1 MHKNRTSYGIFL
13 MILFMVFG
21 GFTLIGY
28 YYYSP
33 LPEPVFSRFF
43 AYHANIVFCYISLAI
58 TAAAGFIL
66 TYINRHKLRFP
77 GLMLT
82 ASALIMLTILL
93 HFIATDLSMILAFTV
108 LAVCFVYIIAAT
120 LTASR
125 RKTE

>member
-1 MHKNRTSYGIFL
+1 MQKNKFTNH
-13 MILFMVFG
+13 ILLCFFTVSG
-21 GFTLIGY
+21 VFTLIGY

-43 AYHANIVFCYISLAI
+43 AYHGNMVFCYITLAI
-58 TAAAGFIL
+58 TSAAAFIL
-66 TYINRHKLRFP
+66 TYINWHRLRLPF
-77 GLMLT
+77 LFLAASTLIILT
-82 ASALIMLTILL
+82 MLL
-93 HFIATDLSMILAFTV
+93 HFIATDLSMILAFAV

>member
-33 LPEPVFSRFF
+33 LPEPVFYRFF
-43 AYHANIVFCYISLAI
+43 AHHANIVFCYITLAI
-58 TAAAGFIL
+58 TAAAAFIL
-66 TYINRHKLRFP
+66 TYINWHRLRLPF
-77 GLMLT
+77 LFLA
-82 ASALIMLTILL
+82 ASTLIMLTILL
-93 HFIATDLSMILAFTV
+93 HFIATDLSMILAFAV